1 MSDFKI
7 NYLKKY
13 YDDNVIKFLS
23 QHVDINEQNIN
34 IGNSISDEVI
44 NLKGFISTVSINN
57 LLEIN
62 TFFRSINFSLQNNGF
77 FIGCFENYKSRYKR
91 LYGKFNFLR
100 KFLIFIDFL

>member
-57 LLEIN
+57 L
-62 TFFRSINFSLQNNGF
+62 
-77 FIGCFENYKSRYKR
+77 
-91 LYGKFNFLR
+91 
-100 KFLIFIDFL
+100 